1 MSLDLYLE
9 GFTPPDLPR
18 CLPALTDLSLKTGAW
33 SGFGW
38 TTHNF
43 DGLDYPQLERIIVD
57 DHQSNNQQR
66 TVSFEFL
73 RWLGAHFLGKTGSC
87 TTITVLHAGRTDGPG
102 VTYGWG
108 DGVWHP
114 IRKVFNVDGGHTN
127 FRQINGLWTL
137 QERDV
142 FAAHSGFQVARA
154 REGVNLHF

>member
-66 TVSFEFL
+66 TVCFEFL
-73 RWLGAHFLGKTGSC
+73 RWLGAHVLGKTGSC
-87 TTITVLHAGRTDGPG
+87 TTITVLHAGRTPGYCGPV
-102 VTYGWG
+102 VTYGWPWG

-114 IRKVFNVDGGHTN
+114 IRKVFTVDGGHTN

-137 QERDV
+137 QEHDV
-142 FAAHSGFQVARA
+142 FAAYRRF
-154 REGVNLHF
+154 